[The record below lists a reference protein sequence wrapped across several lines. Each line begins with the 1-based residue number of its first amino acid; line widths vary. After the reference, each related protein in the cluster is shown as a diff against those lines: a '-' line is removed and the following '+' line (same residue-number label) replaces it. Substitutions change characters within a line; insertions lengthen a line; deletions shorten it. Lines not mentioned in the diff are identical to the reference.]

1 MINIKN
7 NAILEKILWGVST
20 KRIGF
25 FKSWIFIPILTVFL
39 GCSDF
44 VEVDPPKNI
53 LIAETVFND
62 AATVKSAMA
71 NILYGMREEGMVS
84 GTFGLTTAMGIY
96 SDELD
101 YYGFDAPYSQLYQHT
116 LLASNNT
123 VLGWW
128 SNAYNLIYGANDII
142 RGVGNS
148 STLTE
153 EEKNRFMGQALF
165 VRAYMHSLLISLF
178 GDVPYVSTTDY
189 LENSKV
195 ARLPE
200 ATVRALIIEDLSRA
214 VTLLEDLDNLSNERV
229 LPDQYAAKA
238 LLARMYLLDG
248 NWELAEAMASEV
260 IGTFPLEMDLDRVFL
275 KESTE
280 TIWQLKPGETPRN
293 TQLANE
299 LVIQTIPGQTY
310 ALTNT
315 LLEAFEVGDLRKVH
329 WVGSHSNSDYT
340 LTLYFANKY
349 KATFAE
355 TESLEYP
362 IVFRSA
368 EQYLIR
374 SEARARLGNIY
385 GAQQDLNSIR
395 NRAGLADTNAS
406 TESDLMAGILKE
418 RRTELFVESG
428 HRWFDLKRTGNADAV
443 LGAFKPGW
451 QSTDILL
458 PIPES
463 ELEINPNLLPQNAGY

>member
-1 MINIKN
+1 MN
-7 NAILEKILWGVST
+7 NAILKEMLWRVST
-20 KRIGF
+20 KRSGI
-25 FKSWIFIPILTVFL
+25 FKCWVLIPVLTVFL
-39 GCSDF
+39 GCSEF
-44 VEVDPPKNI
+44 VEVDPPNNI

-116 LLASNNT
+116 VLASNNA

-142 RGVGNS
+142 KGVGNS
-148 STLTE
+148 TTLTE
-153 EEKNRFMGQALF
+153 EEKDRFIGQALF
-165 VRAYMHSLLISLF
+165 VRAYMYSLLTSLF
-178 GDVPYVSTTDY
+178 GDIPYISTTDY
-189 LENSKV
+189 LENNKV

-200 ATVRALIIEDLSRA
+200 ASVRALIIEDLSRVVA
-214 VTLLEDLDNLSNERV
+214 LLEGLDNLSNERV

-238 LLARMYLLDG
+238 LLARMYLRDG
-248 NWELAEAMASEV
+248 NWESAEAMASEL
-260 IGTFPLEMDLDRVFL
+260 IYSFPLEMDLGRVFL

-293 TQLANE
+293 TKVANE

-310 ALTNT
+310 ALTES
-315 LLEAFEVGDLRKVH
+315 LLEAFEEGDLRSVH
-329 WVGSHSNSDYT
+329 WVGSLSNSDNT

-374 SEARARLGNIY
+374 SEARARLGNIS

-395 NRAGLADTNAS
+395 NRAGLADTNAT
-406 TESDLMAGILKE
+406 TESDLMAAILKE
-418 RRTELFVESG
+418 RRTELFSESG

-443 LGAFKPGW
+443 LGAIKPGW
-451 QSTDILL
+451 QSTHILL